1 MIRPLSAPLATHP
14 GIVVMRG
21 TLAPDGAVLKRTV
34 ADDAPLSFRGPA
46 KVVHSRDEGVAAA
59 KAGRFTAGDVVVL
72 TGLGLRGSPGM
83 GLTSAL
89 MFAIDGAGLSASVA
103 VITDGQ
109 MSGLVNGGLVVAE
122 VSPEGAAGGPLGLVR
137 DGDMISIDVDARDPR
152 PGGPRGGTRR
162 APRGTAAA
170 ARAGRL
176 RLAVGLRANRRAARR
191 GGDPGHEKPLNS

>member
-89 MFAIDGAGLSASVA
+89 MFAIDGAGLSTSVA

-137 DGDMISIDVDARDPR
+137 DGDMISIDVDARALDLEVSPAELDA
-152 PGGPRGGTRR
+152 RR
-162 APRGTAAA
+162 AELPP
-170 ARAGRL
+170 
-176 RLAVGLRANRRAARR
+176 LRAPAGCGWLSVYARTVT
-191 GGDPGHEKPLNS
+191 PLGAGATLGMRNH